1 MVMSR
6 NASMTTTLELLRPI
20 VPPALPR
27 KAFFSERDLAS
38 KMGNST
44 HALRVSM

>member
-6 NASMTTTLELLRPI
+6 NASTTTTLELLRPI

-27 KAFFSERDLAS
+27 NAFFKERDLAS

-44 HALRVSM
+44 HASRVSI

>member
-1 MVMSR
+1 
-6 NASMTTTLELLRPI
+6 
-20 VPPALPR
+20 VPPAAPR
-27 KAFFSERDLAS
+27 KVFFSDRDLAS